1 MKYNLTKK
9 AVFLCRPN
17 RFIAECLLDGKEI
30 TAHVKNTGRCR
41 ELLVPGYTVWLEYS
55 SSPARKTCWSLIA
68 VEKPSSDGI
77 LLINMDSQA
86 PNAAAY
92 EALLNGALP
101 FSFLSAGKAPQS
113 VKRETV
119 FEDSR
124 FDLSGRENGR
134 DFFIEVKGV
143 TLEQDGA
150 VFFPDAPT
158 ERGVKHLNGLKRASL
173 QGICCGV
180 LFVVQMKDAEYFAPN
195 WKTHSAFGQ
204 ALQQAQKEG
213 VELLAMCC
221 RVEPDSISISHKIP
235 LHLEA
240 DMQAH
245 TNT

>member
-9 AVFLCRPN
+9 AVFLYRPN

-68 VEKPSSDGI
+68 VEKPSSNGI

-150 VFFPDAPT
+150 VFSRT
-158 ERGVKHLNGLKRASL
+158 RQRNGA
-173 QGICCGV
+173 
-180 LFVVQMKDAEYFAPN
+180 
-195 WKTHSAFGQ
+195 
-204 ALQQAQKEG
+204 
-213 VELLAMCC
+213 
-221 RVEPDSISISHKIP
+221 
-235 LHLEA
+235 
-240 DMQAH
+240 
-245 TNT
+245 